1 MRRSMLFIPGNAPG
15 LLINGNYLGA
25 DALIFDLED
34 AVAPEEKD
42 AARILVRNTLKYMDF
57 QGCETIVRI
66 NALDTEYWKADLEEV
81 LKHKPDLI
89 ILPKAGTEE
98 EIRTADYFISELE
111 SKFGHMPGS
120 VGIMAL
126 IETAK
131 GLENAYAI
139 AGASQRVM
147 ALFLGAE
154 DLTADLRCQR
164 TREGRE
170 IEYARSRLVSAAR
183 AAGIDAYDT
192 PFTDVADDEGI
203 RSDALSAKA
212 LGFSGKAA
220 ISPRHVSVINDVFSP
235 SPDEVNY
242 AYEVMEVIT
251 QAQMQGK
258 GAVALRGKMID
269 APIVARARQVIAM
282 AEEMGAGR

>member
-42 AARILVRNTLKYMDF
+42 AARILVRNTLKHMDF
-57 QGCETIVRI
+57 QRCETIVRI
-66 NALDTEYWKADLEEV
+66 NALDTDYWRADLTEI
-81 LKHKPDLI
+81 LKYKPDLVM
-89 ILPKAGTEE
+89 LPKAGTEE

-111 SKFGHMPGS
+111 SKFGHVPGS

-164 TREGRE
+164 TKEGRE
-170 IEYARSRLVSAAR
+170 IEYARTRLVSAAR

-220 ISPRHVSVINDVFSP
+220 VSPRHVGVINEVFSP
-235 SPDEVNY
+235 SPADVAY
-242 AYEVMEVIT
+242 ACEVMEAIR
-251 QAQMQGK
+251 QAQAQGK

-269 APIVARARQVIAM
+269 APIVARARQIMAM